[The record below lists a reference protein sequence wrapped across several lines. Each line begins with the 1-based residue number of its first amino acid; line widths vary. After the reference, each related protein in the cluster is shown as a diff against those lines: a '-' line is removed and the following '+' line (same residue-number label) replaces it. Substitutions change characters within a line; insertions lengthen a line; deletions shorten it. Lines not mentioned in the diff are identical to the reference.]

1 MPVLAALVL
10 LASSTVRIEDALN
23 PGTMICTCTPAA
35 NAAPSPVQEVSESA
49 PPRVSTWGIA
59 AGATALA
66 LFGGSYAA
74 HVYSNNLTSGMGA
87 RSPSEVE
94 SLQGNASRWNTA
106 STAMAIGGA
115 ALAGFTAA
123 FFLLKF

>member
-49 PPRVSTWGIA
+49 PRG
-59 AGATALA
+59 
-66 LFGGSYAA
+66 
-74 HVYSNNLTSGMGA
+74 
-87 RSPSEVE
+87 
-94 SLQGNASRWNTA
+94 
-106 STAMAIGGA
+106 
-115 ALAGFTAA
+115 
-123 FFLLKF
+123 